1 MKLKDMVGVIFKK
14 DEYVNIWQEI
24 IRNYNKELV
33 WNGEASEIPEKY
45 LDKECTIF
53 PFFDRG
59 LILKYQ
65 NCLNIKVQK

>member
-1 MKLKDMVGVIFKK
+1 M
-14 DEYVNIWQEI
+14 
-24 IRNYNKELV
+24 ELV

-45 LDKECTIF
+45 LDKECTVF
-53 PFFDRG
+53 PFWDRG